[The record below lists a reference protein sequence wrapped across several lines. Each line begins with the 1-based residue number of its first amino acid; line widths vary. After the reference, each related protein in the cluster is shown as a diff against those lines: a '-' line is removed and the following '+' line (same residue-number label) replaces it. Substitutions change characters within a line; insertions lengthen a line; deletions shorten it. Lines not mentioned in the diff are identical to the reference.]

1 MNGKK
6 VNLDEL
12 HKIKLLR
19 SQGYSIIEIASKLK
33 RPKTTIFRHIHGVRI
48 LPEFLKN
55 WAGKRGGS
63 RKRKVLKEQR
73 SLEEARKLIRELS
86 YKEKFILLS
95 ALYWGEGSKGDF
107 GLSNTDPNLIRVFIS
122 CLKDVLNIDKAKL
135 RVSVRIYEDL
145 DKEKCLNFWSKVTGV
160 QKDNFVNVNILAG
173 KKKGKLEYGMCRVRV
188 LKGGDFLKKIASINK
203 VVTDLIVPIAQLDR
217 APHS

>member
-33 RPKTTIFRHIHGVRI
+33 RPKTTIFRHIQGVEI

-63 RKRKVLKEQR
+63 KKRKILKEIK
-73 SLEEARKLIRELS
+73 SLKEAKELIQELS

-95 ALYWGEGSKGDF
+95 ALYWGEGSKRDF
-107 GLSNTDPNLIRVFIS
+107 GLSNTDPNLIKVFIA
-122 CLKDVLNIDKAKL
+122 CLKEVFKIDKTKL
-135 RVSVRIYEDL
+135 RVSIRIYEDL
-145 DKEKCLNFWSKVTGV
+145 NKEECLNFWSKVTGV
-160 QKDNFVNVNILAG
+160 QKENFVNVNILAG

-188 LKGGDFLKKIASINK
+188 IKGGDFLKKIMSINK
-203 VVTDLIVPIAQLDR
+203 VVTDIIVPIAQLDR

>member
-1 MNGKK
+1 MNGRK
-6 VNLDEL
+6 VSLDEVRI
-12 HKIKLLR
+12 IKLLR
-19 SQGYSIIEIASKLK
+19 SQGYSIIEISKELK
-33 RPKTTIFRHIHGVRI
+33 RPKTTIFRHIKNVKI

-63 RKRKVLKEQR
+63 KKRQLLKEKK
-73 SLEEARKLIRELS
+73 SLEEAKELIQELS

-95 ALYWGEGSKGDF
+95 ALYWGEGSKRDF

-122 CLKDVLNIDKAKL
+122 CLKDVFKIDETKL
-135 RVSVRIYEDL
+135 RVSIRIYQDL
-145 DKEKCLNFWSKVTGV
+145 DKNKCLDFWSKVTGI
-160 QKDNFVNVNILAG
+160 KKENFVNVNILAG
-173 KKKGKLEYGMCRVRV
+173 KKKGKLEYGMCRIRV
-188 LKGGDFLKKIASINK
+188 TKGGDFLKKIVSINR